1 MGDCSSILDKYKEQ
15 ISDYKK
21 LKLDEAKKL
30 YIKYIDC
37 SDLKLKKLYMNKLIL
52 GTLHV
57 VYNFIESSKIYL
69 FISPAISVED
79 IINSFVEVWINKI
92 KDGELLNIDYYS
104 LIFVPAFF
112 NDVCDKLNCQFI
124 NTIELYGLTIEELS
138 DLFYYYILFRSAN
151 DFVTQKKLTDY
162 FNKFQNI
169 INNWCFIELFEKI
182 YINTGLAKF
191 DIVKLGKTKIRNYF
205 KLIISTGLFDSI
217 PNNYIDSDV
226 LKEYVEDKIY
236 FASFRKEVDKLLS
249 NPRTRDIIY
258 KRNGL
263 WNEEI
268 KTYEEIANEYN
279 ITRNRVMQI
288 EDNFLRD
295 ARRNWNIIRFT
306 K

>member
-1 MGDCSSILDKYKEQ
+1 MRDYSRILDKYKEQ

-30 YIKYIDC
+30 YLKYIDC
-37 SDLKLKKLYMNKLIL
+37 SDLKLKKLYMDKLIL

-57 VYNFIESSKIYL
+57 VYNYIESSKIYL

-104 LIFVPAFF
+104 LIFAKAFF
-112 NDVCDKLNCQFI
+112 NDVWDKLNCQFI
-124 NTIELYGLTIEELS
+124 NVYELYGLTIEELS
-138 DLFYYYILFRSAN
+138 DLFYYYILFRSTN
-151 DFVTQKKLTDY
+151 DLVTQKKLADY
-162 FNKFQNI
+162 FNNFQNI
-169 INNWCFIELFEKI
+169 IKNWCFIELFEKI
-182 YINTGLAKF
+182 YINTGL
-191 DIVKLGKTKIRNYF
+191 DQVGIVKLGKTKIRNYF

-217 PNNYIDSDV
+217 SNDYIDSDV
-226 LKEYVEDKIY
+226 LKKYVEDKIY

-258 KRNGL
+258 KINELGD
-263 WNEEI
+263 EEI
-268 KTYEEIANEYN
+268 KTYEEIANGYN
-279 ITRNRVMQI
+279 ITLTRVKQI
-288 EDNFLRD
+288 ERNFLRD